1 MFATNDEKRVK
12 MLKFQEHQNLQ
23 IYEDQVIMDLHDD
36 DEEQEITLTER
47 SFGRGSKIAVGAV
60 YAYLLSK
67 ASDLKSQVS
76 LAKQAKDTD
85 VKLDHL
91 ANAIQ
96 ILSTRITASSALSY
110 AAAKALKLK

>member
-1 MFATNDEKRVK
+1 

-23 IYEDQVIMDLHDD
+23 IYEDQVLMDMHDD
-36 DEEQEITLTER
+36 DEQEITLTER

-110 AAAKALKLK
+110 ATAKALKLK

>member
-1 MFATNDEKRVK
+1 
-12 MLKFQEHQNLQ
+12 MLRFQEHTHLDM
-23 IYEDQVIMDLHDD
+23 YENQVMMDMPD
-36 DEEQEITLTER
+36 DEEQEIALTER
-47 SFGRGSKIAVGAV
+47 SFSGRGKIAVGAV

-91 ANAIQ
+91 ANAISL
-96 ILSTRITASSALSY
+96 LSTRITASSALSY
-110 AAAKALKLK
+110 ATAKALKVK

>member
-1 MFATNDEKRVK
+1 

-23 IYEDQVIMDLHDD
+23 IYEDQVLMDMHDD
-36 DEEQEITLTER
+36 DEQEITLTER

>member
-1 MFATNDEKRVK
+1 
-12 MLKFQEHQNLQ
+12 MLKFQEHQNLES
-23 IYEDQVIMDLHDD
+23 YENQVLMNMPD

-76 LAKQAKDTD
+76 LAKQAKDTND
-85 VKLDHL
+85 KLDHI
-91 ANAIQ
+91 ANAISL
-96 ILSTRITASSALSY
+96 LSTRITASSALSY
-110 AAAKALKLK
+110 ATAKALKLK

>member
-1 MFATNDEKRVK
+1 
-12 MLKFQEHQNLQ
+12 MLRFQEHQNLES
-23 IYEDQVIMDLHDD
+23 YENQVLMDMPD

-76 LAKQAKDTD
+76 LAKQAKDTND
-85 VKLDHL
+85 KLDHL
-91 ANAIQ
+91 ANAISL
-96 ILSTRITASSALSY
+96 LSTRITASSALSY
-110 AAAKALKLK
+110 ATAKALKLK

>member
-1 MFATNDEKRVK
+1 
-12 MLKFQEHQNLQ
+12 MLRFQEHAHLDMFEN
-23 IYEDQVIMDLHDD
+23 QVMMDIPD
-36 DEEQEITLTER
+36 DEEQEIALTER
-47 SFGRGSKIAVGAV
+47 SFGRGSKIAVSAV

-91 ANAIQ
+91 ANAISL
-96 ILSTRITASSALSY
+96 LSTRITASSALSY
-110 AAAKALKLK
+110 ATAKALKLR

>member
-1 MFATNDEKRVK
+1 
-12 MLKFQEHQNLQ
+12 MLRFQEHQNLE
-23 IYEDQVIMDLHDD
+23 IYEDQVLMDMPD

-76 LAKQAKDTD
+76 LAKQAKDTND
-85 VKLDHL
+85 KLDHL
-91 ANAIQ
+91 ANAISL
-96 ILSTRITASSALSY
+96 LSTRITASSALSY
-110 AAAKALKLK
+110 ATAKALKLK

>member
-1 MFATNDEKRVK
+1 
-12 MLKFQEHQNLQ
+12 MLRFQEHQNLES
-23 IYEDQVIMDLHDD
+23 YEDQVLMDMPD
-36 DEEQEITLTER
+36 DEEQEISLTER

-76 LAKQAKDTD
+76 LAKQAKDTNE
-85 VKLDHL
+85 KLDHL
-91 ANAIQ
+91 ANAISL
-96 ILSTRITASSALSY
+96 LSTRITASSALSY

>member
-1 MFATNDEKRVK
+1 
-12 MLKFQEHQNLQ
+12 MLRFQEHTHLDM
-23 IYEDQVIMDLHDD
+23 YENQVMMDMPD
-36 DEEQEITLTER
+36 DEEQEIPLTER

-96 ILSTRITASSALSY
+96 ILSSRITASSALSY
-110 AAAKALKLK
+110 ATAKALKLK

>member
-1 MFATNDEKRVK
+1 
-12 MLKFQEHQNLQ
+12 MLRFQEHQNLES
-23 IYEDQVIMDLHDD
+23 YENQVLMDMPD

-76 LAKQAKDTD
+76 LAKQAKDTNE
-85 VKLDHL
+85 KLDHL
-91 ANAIQ
+91 ANAISL
-96 ILSTRITASSALSY
+96 LSTRITASSALSY
-110 AAAKALKLK
+110 ATAKAVKLKRRH

>member
-1 MFATNDEKRVK
+1 
-12 MLKFQEHQNLQ
+12 MLRFQEHQNLES
-23 IYEDQVIMDLHDD
+23 YENQVLMDMPD
-36 DEEQEITLTER
+36 DEEQEISLTER

-76 LAKQAKDTD
+76 LAKQAKDTNE
-85 VKLDHL
+85 KLDHL
-91 ANAIQ
+91 ANAISL
-96 ILSTRITASSALSY
+96 LSTRITASSALSY

>member
-1 MFATNDEKRVK
+1 
-12 MLKFQEHQNLQ
+12 MLRFQEHKHLGM
-23 IYEDQVIMDLHDD
+23 YENQVTMDMP

-76 LAKQAKDTD
+76 LAKQAKDTN

-96 ILSTRITASSALSY
+96 ILSSRITASSALSY
-110 AAAKALKLK
+110 ATAKALK

>member
-1 MFATNDEKRVK
+1 

-23 IYEDQVIMDLHDD
+23 IYEDQVLMDMHDD
-36 DEEQEITLTER
+36 DEQEITLTER

-76 LAKQAKDTD
+76 LAKQAKDTNE
-85 VKLDHL
+85 KLDHL
-91 ANAIQ
+91 ANAISL
-96 ILSTRITASSALSY
+96 LSTRITASSALSY
-110 AAAKALKLK
+110 ATAKALKLK

>member
-1 MFATNDEKRVK
+1 
-12 MLKFQEHQNLQ
+12 MLRFQEHTHLDM
-23 IYEDQVIMDLHDD
+23 YENQVMMDMPD
-36 DEEQEITLTER
+36 DEEQEIPLTER

-76 LAKQAKDTD
+76 LAKQAKDTN

-91 ANAIQ
+91 ANAISL
-96 ILSTRITASSALSY
+96 LSTRITASSALAY

>member
-1 MFATNDEKRVK
+1 MRATNDEKRVK

-23 IYEDQVIMDLHDD
+23 IYEDQVLMNMPD

-110 AAAKALKLK
+110 ATAKALKLK